1 MMNYILFLLVI
12 LLTNIIQGIT
22 GFAGT
27 ILAMPPGLMLVG
39 YPVAKPVLN
48 VLGLLSGIYVFTG
61 NYKSVCWKELRKLW
75 QSWRPESSGVF
86 CSEGCL
92 SEKNRR
98 YTGFWAYL
106 LFSWQCAVDFPFGK
120 RGKTAG
126 KKRFR
131 LRPGRNRRPSI

>member
-61 NYKSVCWKELRKLW
+61 NYKSVCWKELRKIVAVMA
-75 QSWRPESSGVF
+75 ESRGYSAQ
-86 CSEGCL
+86 GCL

-98 YTGFWAYL
+98 YTVSGHICY
-106 LFSWQCAVDFPFGK
+106 FPGSARWTFHSE

>member
-1 MMNYILFLLVI
+1 MTMMNYILFLLVI

-61 NYKSVCWKELRKLW
+61 NYKSVCWTELRKIVAVMAA
-75 QSWRPESSGVF
+75 GII
-86 CSEGCL
+86 G
-92 SEKNRR
+92 
-98 YTGFWAYL
+98 GIL
-106 LFSWQCAVDFPFGK
+106 LRGLVIGK
-120 RGKTAG
+120 EQA
-126 KKRFR
+126 
-131 LRPGRNRRPSI
+131 L

>member
-1 MMNYILFLLVI
+1 MAARNHR
-12 LLTNIIQGIT
+12 
-22 GFAGT
+22 
-27 ILAMPPGLMLVG
+27 G
-39 YPVAKPVLN
+39 YSAQ
-48 VLGLLSGIYVFTG
+48 
-61 NYKSVCWKELRKLW
+61 R
-75 QSWRPESSGVF
+75 
-86 CSEGCL
+86 GCL

-131 LRPGRNRRPSI
+131 LRPGRESPALYLILILAGIVHGIFVSGGPLLISYLTKKNTG